1 MTNNSRGNPLSSS
14 DRDALFGIVRKQIE
28 WQQLA
33 LTSLKTSCP
42 FAERFQITGI
52 LGQGSFGIVFRATD
66 KNRAADESQTG
77 GEIALKLM
85 RMQPDV
91 ESQGVIEQSKIS
103 NEWYERKRRLL
114 DNWITEIDRNKQ
126 MGNMRGCVPI
136 LAASV
141 PESTDLKVVLNHVE
155 KQPIWFTMPVYR
167 QTLDDYMTTHGK
179 DGKLGEFAARKIM
192 VSVAETLQQI
202 HNFKPPSEQDRELVH
217 RDLKPANILLDDA
230 GNPFVADFGLASGRH
245 EQRFQGNPI
254 RGTPSYMAPE
264 QHRGQ
269 EATQQT
275 DIFAWGV
282 IFYQLLSGRL
292 PFTGGDAKELT
303 ARIISGVP
311 PEDLSHQP
319 GIPDYLAQVVMRCLS
334 TPLDRV
340 IGRYGSFRSVLDAM
354 SEGEHRLPRP
364 PLLRFEPN
372 PNKKATADPG
382 ILDLRYDIQWL
393 DYWPRPD
400 IRSLLRGFIDHQAP
414 FLWWGMIGE
423 GGVGKSRE
431 AFELALELTNEGWDA
446 GFLQGRNTDE
456 WLQRDCRVWR
466 PQRSTLIL
474 VDYAAIRAPALLDGL
489 QHLNQTQGD
498 RGLVHPKVRLLL
510 LDRPGRVYPVASELI
525 PDQPHGGEI
534 RDRVRKSL
542 YAHPDKPADEPR
554 SDLESR
560 LSSGLAKPL
569 VRDQELLRILPFQ
582 QEDWRAVLI
591 QAIAQTGGPQ
601 SQVPEIEQ
609 IEWWDRV
616 DRLTDGGRPLFLQV
630 LGLCLA
636 RNPALV
642 SGLSA
647 SDGLNTLLDEMLAH
661 ESENR
666 WPDLFPREPGSTRE
680 AIRKTAAYQ
689 HVLHGAAFIT
699 LARGLTLPEHA
710 DALLQTAGGS
720 PESLRNV
727 LPRLLR
733 IDASKDQQGQTH
745 IHLPPL
751 EPDLIGERLLLRL
764 LPQKTGAADPFG
776 LESPAPNIDQ
786 NSWLR
791 NALEVNPTGTLQ
803 TVQLLAQDFPLEP
816 GTMEWVAGV
825 MAVLKQHS
833 ATTDSVEVELAAID
847 QLPGIFI
854 TLTKG
859 FAPVTG
865 ELWTEFLTFV
875 TEYESRWD
883 SAFRALISA
892 IPEFVPRQPSSERF
906 HEILSQ
912 ITNVARLAEWSEE
925 SHVLLSKGAFNA
937 VNDYGGAGDWESLER
952 WGGRL
957 VRQGEKFPE
966 LPEIQLELDNGAFN
980 AVNYY
985 GGAGDWE
992 SLERWGGR
1000 LLRQGEKFPE
1010 HPEIQ
1015 LELAKGAFN
1024 AVYDYGGAGD
1034 WESLER
1040 WGGVLKESLH
1050 QAAVDANT
1058 FSQMLRIVLS
1068 RANNPETS
1076 CWLDILLT
1084 LVDYWPGFVLEQDGS
1099 SVPILTLVA
1108 NCQLDASQ
1116 KARINQLAQRVADWS
1131 AMNQQLPNTDQPAAV
1146 AMVRTLWQN
1155 RMYSPDRGD
1164 SLIPWLQKCGLQR
1177 ELQQAA
1183 LDPWRRQA

>member
-1 MTNNSRGNPLSSS
+1 M
-14 DRDALFGIVRKQIE
+14 
-28 WQQLA
+28 
-33 LTSLKTSCP
+33 
-42 FAERFQITGI
+42 
-52 LGQGSFGIVFRATD
+52 
-66 KNRAADESQTG
+66 
-77 GEIALKLM
+77 
-85 RMQPDV
+85 
-91 ESQGVIEQSKIS
+91 
-103 NEWYERKRRLL
+103 
-114 DNWITEIDRNKQ
+114 
-126 MGNMRGCVPI
+126 
-136 LAASV
+136 
-141 PESTDLKVVLNHVE
+141 
-155 KQPIWFTMPVYR
+155 
-167 QTLDDYMTTHGK
+167 
-179 DGKLGEFAARKIM
+179 
-192 VSVAETLQQI
+192 
-202 HNFKPPSEQDRELVH
+202 
-217 RDLKPANILLDDA
+217 
-230 GNPFVADFGLASGRH
+230 
-245 EQRFQGNPI
+245 
-254 RGTPSYMAPE
+254 
-264 QHRGQ
+264 
-269 EATQQT
+269 
-275 DIFAWGV
+275 
-282 IFYQLLSGRL
+282 
-292 PFTGGDAKELT
+292 
-303 ARIISGVP
+303 
-311 PEDLSHQP
+311 
-319 GIPDYLAQVVMRCLS
+319 
-334 TPLDRV
+334 
-340 IGRYGSFRSVLDAM
+340 
-354 SEGEHRLPRP
+354 
-364 PLLRFEPN
+364 
-372 PNKKATADPG
+372 
-382 ILDLRYDIQWL
+382 
-393 DYWPRPD
+393 
-400 IRSLLRGFIDHQAP
+400 
-414 FLWWGMIGE
+414 
-423 GGVGKSRE
+423 
-431 AFELALELTNEGWDA
+431 
-446 GFLQGRNTDE
+446 
-456 WLQRDCRVWR
+456 
-466 PQRSTLIL
+466 
-474 VDYAAIRAPALLDGL
+474 
-489 QHLNQTQGD
+489 
-498 RGLVHPKVRLLL
+498 
-510 LDRPGRVYPVASELI
+510 
-525 PDQPHGGEI
+525 
-534 RDRVRKSL
+534 
-542 YAHPDKPADEPR
+542 
-554 SDLESR
+554 
-560 LSSGLAKPL
+560 
-569 VRDQELLRILPFQ
+569 
-582 QEDWRAVLI
+582 
-591 QAIAQTGGPQ
+591 
-601 SQVPEIEQ
+601 
-609 IEWWDRV
+609 
-616 DRLTDGGRPLFLQV
+616 
-630 LGLCLA
+630 
-636 RNPALV
+636 
-642 SGLSA
+642 
-647 SDGLNTLLDEMLAH
+647 
-661 ESENR
+661 
-666 WPDLFPREPGSTRE
+666 
-680 AIRKTAAYQ
+680 
-689 HVLHGAAFIT
+689 
-699 LARGLTLPEHA
+699 
-710 DALLQTAGGS
+710 
-720 PESLRNV
+720 

-957 VRQGEKFPE
+957 
-966 LPEIQLELDNGAFN
+966 
-980 AVNYY
+980 
-985 GGAGDWE
+985 
-992 SLERWGGR
+992 
-1000 LLRQGEKFPE
+1000 LRQGEKCPE

-1015 LELAKGAFN
+1015 LALAKGAVN
-1024 AVYDYGGAGD
+1024 AVNDYGRAGD